1 MRKSRMYAVGLGV
14 ILLSGLGCS
23 LTGGSDPVQFY
34 VLTSQAEQTDRP
46 PITAQ
51 GVSIGV
57 GPIGFPEYLVRPQL
71 VTRLSDTELRLDE
84 FSRWAE
90 PIEDGFARSIE
101 ENLVVLMGATV
112 IDYPWYSTRAPDFA
126 VSIDVT
132 RFELTAAGTASL
144 ISRWEITRPAT
155 RERLFF
161 KESVLSQPVDSAG
174 TVSTAVAALSRVM
187 DQLSQEIADELR
199 RVGNEN

>member
-1 MRKSRMYAVGLGV
+1 MHTAVFAAVLMG
-14 ILLSGLGCS
+14 GLGCS

-46 PITAQ
+46 PVTAE
-51 GVSIGV
+51 GLSIGV
-57 GPIGFPEYLVRPQL
+57 GPIDFPEYLVRPQL

-90 PIEDGFARSIE
+90 PIEDGFARSIGD
-101 ENLVVLMGATV
+101 NLVVLLGATV
-112 IDYPWYSTRAPDFA
+112 MDYPWYSTRAPDFA
-126 VSIDVT
+126 VSIDVV

-174 TVSTAVAALSRVM
+174 AVSTAVAALSRVM
-187 DQLSQEIADELR
+187 DQLSQEIAEELR
-199 RVGNEN
+199 RVGTGN